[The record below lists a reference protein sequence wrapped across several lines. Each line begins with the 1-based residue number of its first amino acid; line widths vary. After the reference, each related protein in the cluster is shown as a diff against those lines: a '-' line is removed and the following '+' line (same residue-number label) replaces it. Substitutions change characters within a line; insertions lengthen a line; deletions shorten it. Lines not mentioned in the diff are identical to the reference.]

1 MIIYILF
8 NNYDDTIEGVYTE
21 SGKRAK
27 EDELLK
33 HAIELRD
40 KEVARLSAE
49 ITEFKEM
56 RQPYIDKAEA
66 LLPKELEAKQNDS
79 GGAYKLIKKERK
91 RLLKQAE
98 HITFDIHKLEDKI
111 LRYQRLLKSEV
122 INCFGR
128 QYDWE
133 EHYLEGE

>member
-1 MIIYILF
+1 MIIHILF
-8 NNYDDTIEGVYTE
+8 NSYDNTIEGVYTE
-21 SGKRAK
+21 SGKCAK
-27 EDELLK
+27 EAELLR

-40 KEVARLSAE
+40 REVTRLSAE
-49 ITEFKEM
+49 IAEFKEM
-56 RQPYIDKAEA
+56 RQPYIDKAEE
-66 LLPKELEAKQNDS
+66 LLPKELEAKQTDS

-111 LRYQRLLKSEV
+111 LRYQRLLKSEL
-122 INCFGR
+122 ISCFGR

-133 EHYLEGE
+133 EYYLEGE